1 MKRYLFFVS
10 LSYAY
15 PILRPIQSE
24 IWRRGDEVAWFFTSP
39 CDQYLHEG
47 EKQLKT
53 IKEVMEYNP
62 IAVFAPGNKVYD
74 FFPGVKVQVFHG
86 FSIDK
91 RPGRGDPGI
100 IRHILHARKYFH
112 PSFSGT

>member
-62 IAVFAPGNKVYD
+62 IAVFAPGIRYMISFPVLKSK
-74 FFPGVKVQVFHG
+74 FFMG
-86 FSIDK
+86 S
-91 RPGRGDPGI
+91 R
-100 IRHILHARKYFH
+100 
-112 PSFSGT
+112 